1 MLPWHFIT
9 ILARWSRGM
18 IRASGARGPGF
29 KSRTSPI
36 LKECFTTFESK
47 RVWRHRGSN
56 PGHLT
61 CEASALPLSYIPTR
75 LLSGWILCNQTFTTS
90 ISVLA
95 RLAEWSKAWDLSS
108 HNRKIAWVRT
118 PHLARLFLPDGWPLL
133 TVLQDKIN
141 WLQWRNRL
149 AHGTYRQYN
158 EICRG
163 CEFEPHLEQDFL
175 AKLVYV
181 KKYFTKSS
189 FRIVGLDRSRL
200 TLINSSIV

>member
-75 LLSGWILCNQTFTTS
+75 LLSG
-90 ISVLA
+90 
-95 RLAEWSKAWDLSS
+95 
-108 HNRKIAWVRT
+108 
-118 PHLARLFLPDGWPLL
+118 
-133 TVLQDKIN
+133 
-141 WLQWRNRL
+141 
-149 AHGTYRQYN
+149 
-158 EICRG
+158 
-163 CEFEPHLEQDFL
+163 
-175 AKLVYV
+175 
-181 KKYFTKSS
+181 
-189 FRIVGLDRSRL
+189 
-200 TLINSSIV
+200 